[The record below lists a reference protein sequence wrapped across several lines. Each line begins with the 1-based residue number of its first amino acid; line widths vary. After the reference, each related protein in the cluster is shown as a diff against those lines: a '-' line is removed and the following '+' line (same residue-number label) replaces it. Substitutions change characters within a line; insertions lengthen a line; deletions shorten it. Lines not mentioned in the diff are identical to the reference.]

1 MMGKRN
7 RMIMF
12 AVIASIIV
20 AAPVSFYALLD
31 PHTILRFQDVSSS
44 GTITGNFSSP
54 AYSNFR
60 LNYSKESIVNE
71 TAYVYSANNTT
82 LGSLY
87 LSNLA
92 FIGVSQFVG
101 LEFSEA
107 FLLEGNFSSSLHP
120 SSVRISV
127 NASAPGTPAN
137 VANYRLNL
145 MSYIICE
152 RSFASP
158 CKLNNISIPNQKF
171 NAKQFSCTFSLQ
183 RPSPV
188 KTGDEFHF
196 GMFGSNGSRIGEGII
211 LMVNSPGNMVR
222 NLTVTY
228 SIAVIISGQSQ
239 PLEDTV
245 TTYLVDTGVKY

>member
-1 MMGKRN
+1 MMEKRN

-31 PHTILRFQDVSSS
+31 PHTILRFQDASSS

-60 LNYSKESIVNE
+60 LNYSKESIINE

-87 LSNLA
+87 LNSLA
-92 FIGVSQFVG
+92 FVSLSQMFG
-101 LEFSEA
+101 FMFSVT

-137 VANYRLNL
+137 VSNYRLNL
-145 MSYIICE
+145 MSYTIRE
-152 RSFASP
+152 QSSAFP
-158 CKLNNISIPNQKF
+158 CKLNNISIPAQIF
-171 NAKQFSCTFSLQ
+171 RGKQFSCVFSLQ
-183 RPSPV
+183 SASSVNP
-188 KTGDEFHF
+188 GDEFHF
-196 GMFGSNGSRIGEGII
+196 GMFGSNGSRIGEGVL

-228 SIAVIISGQSQ
+228 SIAVTISGQSQ

-245 TTYLVDTGVKY
+245 TTYLVDTGVEY